1 MFSNTTF
8 ITLENKHLKV
18 FSQINLPSLNKSAL
32 RFELSFQTLS
42 LHIYDKRVLLN
53 YKKEAFIIEKP
64 N

>member
-42 LHIYDKRVLLN
+42 LYIYDKCVLLN
-53 YKKEAFIIEKP
+53 YKKDAFIIEKL